1 MWNSFIPRGRGGIGE
16 VLKVAIPLVVA
27 SLGHALNLFTDRVML
42 SVYSPQAMAA
52 AFPAGLTSFTLSCL
66 FLGIAGYSGVFVAQY
81 TGAGSPQKAALA
93 VWQGILVAIIGGI
106 FMAGTSFFAE
116 SLFALC
122 GHEQTLQPL
131 EVTYFKILSWMGFIP
146 LMTAALS
153 CFWSGRARN
162 SMVMAVNLIIT
173 LFNIPLNYLLIF
185 GNRFQI
191 GQWQLVIPEMGISG
205 AAWGTV
211 LAGAAGLLIYLAAFC
226 MPYNRKNFGTLSHF
240 YAPEIFVK
248 LVRFGLPTG
257 IQLVLDLATFNIFI
271 ILLGKINET
280 VLTAS
285 GVVFSAYSFAFNPM
299 IGFGQTASIL
309 VGQGVG
315 AKDIPY
321 AEKCIRSARFLL
333 LCYSLLMIAVFVCY
347 PELLFQIFK
356 LPEGEVRTLTRIML
370 IFTVCYLIFDAANI
384 LYSNAVKGA
393 GDTYFVM
400 MAGIL
405 LGWLAFAL
413 PCIAAFWWFS
423 GDWAVN
429 HFGRAGAERWC
440 LWTLWTICDVY
451 IIMLGTIFY
460 ARYKKGKWKKMSVIS
475 N

>member
-1 MWNSFIPRGRGGIGE
+1 MLNYFIPRGRGGIGE

-42 SVYSPQAMAA
+42 SSYSPQAMAA

-81 TGAGSPQKAALA
+81 TGANEPHKASLA
-93 VWQGILVAIIGGI
+93 VWQGIFVAIIGGI
-106 FMAGTSFFAE
+106 FMAGTCFFAE
-116 SLFALC
+116 WLFALC
-122 GHEQTLQPL
+122 GHEKSLQPL
-131 EVTYFKILSWMGFIP
+131 EVTYFKILSQMGFIP
-146 LMTAALS
+146 LVTAALS
-153 CFWSGRARN
+153 CFWSGRAKNR
-162 SMVMAVNLIIT
+162 MVMMVNLVIT
-173 LFNIPLNYLLIF
+173 LFNIPLNYLLIYGNKFHF
-185 GNRFQI
+185 GSR
-191 GQWQLVIPEMGISG
+191 QLVIPELGIAG

-211 LAGAAGLLIYLAAFC
+211 SAGAIGLLIYLCAFC
-226 MPYNRKNFGTLSHF
+226 TKNHRKNFGTLSHF

-333 LCYSLLMIAVFVCY
+333 LCYSILMIVVFVCY

-356 LPEGEVRTLTRIML
+356 LPEGEVRSMTRIML
-370 IFTVCYLIFDAANI
+370 IFTVGYLIFDAANI

-400 MAGIL
+400 VAGIL
-405 LGWLAFAL
+405 LGWLAFAI
-413 PCIAAFWWFS
+413 PCIAAYWWFS
-423 GDWAVN
+423 GEAAISY
-429 HFGRAGAERWC
+429 FGSDRAQTWC
-440 LWTLWTICDVY
+440 WWVLWSICDVY
-451 IIMLGTIFY
+451 IIMLGSIFY
-460 ARYKKGKWKKMSVIS
+460 ARYKQGKWKKMSVIS